1 MMSKDVLVRPLIN
14 EKSEKI
20 LSKIRQY
27 SFIVDVKSNKI
38 EIKKAVEEMYGV
50 NVAGV
55 STLIAPTK
63 KKRRITKRGVLEGRT
78 KKIKKAFVT
87 LREGDEIN
95 FYEGI

>member
-1 MMSKDVLVRPLIN
+1 MSKDVLVRPLIN

-55 STLIAPTK
+55 STLIAPDVY
-63 KKRRITKRGVLEGRT
+63 KRQQLTQILPNNNTLH
-78 KKIKKAFVT
+78 IKFPVFM
-87 LREGDEIN
+87 LSGLFD
-95 FYEGI
+95 

>member
-1 MMSKDVLVRPLIN
+1 MSKDVLVRTLIN

>member
-1 MMSKDVLVRPLIN
+1 MSKDVLVRPLIN

-78 KKIKKAFVT
+78 KKIKKSFRYT
-87 LREGDEIN
+87 P
-95 FYEGI
+95 

>member
-1 MMSKDVLVRPLIN
+1 MSKDVLVRPLIN

-20 LSKIRQY
+20 LSKINQY
-27 SFIVDVKSNKI
+27 TFIVNHKSNKI

-50 NVAGV
+50 SVADV

-63 KKRRITKRGVLEGRT
+63 KKRRITKRGILEGRT
-78 KKIKKAFVT
+78 KKIKKAFIT
-87 LREGDEIN
+87 LRAGEEIN

>member
-1 MMSKDVLVRPLIN
+1 MSKDVLVRPLIN

-38 EIKKAVEEMYGV
+38 EIKKAVEEMYGI

>member
-1 MMSKDVLVRPLIN
+1 MSKDVLVRPLIN